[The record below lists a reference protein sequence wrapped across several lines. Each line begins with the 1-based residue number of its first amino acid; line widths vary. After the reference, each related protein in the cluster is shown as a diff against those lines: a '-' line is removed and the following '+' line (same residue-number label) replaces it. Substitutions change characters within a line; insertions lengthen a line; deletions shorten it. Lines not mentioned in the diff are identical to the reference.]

1 MQRQLNIN
9 TSVSLKLMVYFN
21 RCIFCN
27 DDPLLQRR
35 SIIDEFRN
43 STMITPSHYL
53 GQPFC
58 KRKSKWLI

>member
-27 DDPLLQRR
+27 DDPLLTNFATRQ
-35 SIIDEFRN
+35 
-43 STMITPSHYL
+43 
-53 GQPFC
+53 
-58 KRKSKWLI
+58 W